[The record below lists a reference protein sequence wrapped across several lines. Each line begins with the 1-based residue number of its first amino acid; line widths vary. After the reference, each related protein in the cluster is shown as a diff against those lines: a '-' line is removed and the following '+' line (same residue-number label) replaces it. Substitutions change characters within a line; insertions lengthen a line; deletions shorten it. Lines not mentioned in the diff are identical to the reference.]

1 MGVQLALQLALLAPE
16 INLPNPGSLSARP
29 LPEPELVDEKAK
41 VYRMKLP
48 PLKVKDSSAVSIT
61 FRYYPNEKELPQLMV
76 EMTKT
81 FKDD

>member
-1 MGVQLALQLALLAPE
+1 MGVQLALLAPE

-41 VYRMKLP
+41 VYCMKLP
-48 PLKVKDSSAVSIT
+48 PLKVKDRSAVSIT